1 MKTIKKISVLFV
13 ATVFSSFALSCSS
26 SDDGGGP
33 GDAAEGTIT
42 ASVNGST
49 VTTLE
54 MTTAATVSSG
64 VLHFQGT
71 AGSTTSK
78 SFSIN
83 VNGFEG
89 VGTYDVGGGST
100 GLGAA
105 NAAYIEIVVDP
116 SNPMNFEETIWS
128 APYDG
133 GDKVGEIQVSEYVE
147 GDYVKGTFHFTAMNP
162 DDNSTK
168 NITNG
173 SFFIYF

>member
-1 MKTIKKISVLFV
+1 
-13 ATVFSSFALSCSS
+13 
-26 SDDGGGP
+26 
-33 GDAAEGTIT
+33 
-42 ASVNGST
+42 
-49 VTTLE
+49 
-54 MTTAATVSSG
+54 
-64 VLHFQGT
+64 
-71 AGSTTSK
+71 
-78 SFSIN
+78 FSIN

-116 SNPMNFEETIWS
+116 SNPMDFEETIWA

-133 GDKVGEIQVSEYVE
+133 GAKVGEIQVSEYVE
-147 GDYVKGTFHFTAMNP
+147 GDYVKGTFHFEAKNQDG
-162 DDNSTK
+162 DDMK